1 MDRWMVFNFIT
12 VNRTALEQCTY
23 VYNDDDDDIGEYIS
37 LEMFYFVS
45 LTRGSSLIPFI
56 TMN

>member
-1 MDRWMVFNFIT
+1 MVFNFIT

-23 VYNDDDDDIGEYIS
+23 VYDDDDIGEYIS
-37 LEMFYFVS
+37 LELFYFVS
-45 LTRGSSLIPFI
+45 LTSGSSLIPFI